1 MKKIFTTIMAVFFV
15 MAIYSA
21 SKAQTTLNVGDGH
34 PFATIPEAIL
44 AIVADT
50 VTYPPAD
57 PILIKVNGEGYTA
70 GYDEEGTP
78 IQSHININAF
88 SVGGYDVTIE
98 GDGADVTV
106 IKGFAS
112 EDLMPSIIM
121 GSPHN
126 RGIRFLTT
134 HSGGKGLNLT
144 FKNMKFQYWGYG
156 NAAGGVFNINQG
168 SAGGMKLS
176 FINVEFEH
184 FMAKIGAIVQ
194 TNQNN
199 NEVLFDNV
207 LVRNSITFDHN
218 GMNGLFHLL
227 NQKSLV
233 IRNST
238 FMSNESF
245 PYNLLGDNAGTSSAS
260 NVGTLLWIRHRA
272 GDLPEAMNV
281 VMENNA
287 FIDNKPTMTPR
298 WADLQLNGV
307 TLTETPADEIIP
319 AIIADHEG
327 NEDAINTI
335 NLSLKNNIM
344 IGNRR
349 GMDGRDLD
357 ILLRDVLQRE
367 RIILETPADEE
378 FNILNSI
385 ASNVVSVKQTQ
396 DFVDIMPEGYK
407 VNWDFTYTHPAIMFT
422 MEGDLPQLLFDE
434 FGVGY
439 VEYTGTGD
447 EQTVDVASIT
457 VSAAQEWVQVGTTL
471 QMEALVAPENA
482 ADKSVTWSVE
492 FITGVATIDVNGLLT
507 GVLEGSVTVKAT
519 ANDGSGVVGSAE
531 VNVVTEP
538 VNVSELNKNTVKV
551 YPNPSNGLFEL
562 TLPGTTNGSTFEVFD
577 ILGSRVASGVISG
590 NHTQVNLAGF
600 DKGIYLLRVYSDNQ
614 NVSMKITVK

>member
-1 MKKIFTTIMAVFFV
+1 MKKVFTTIMTVFFI

-34 PFATIPEAIL
+34 PYATIPEAIL

-70 GYDEEGTP
+70 GYDEEGTA

-112 EDLMPSIIM
+112 EELMPGLYL
-121 GSPHN
+121 GSPHQ
-126 RGIRFLTT
+126 RGLRFLTT
-134 HSGGKGLNLT
+134 HSGGPGLTLT
-144 FKNMKFQYWGYG
+144 FKNIKLQYWGYG

-168 SAGGMKLS
+168 SGNGMKLS

-199 NEVLFDNV
+199 NEILLDNV
-207 LVRNSITFDHN
+207 LVRNCLTFDHN

-233 IRNST
+233 IKNST

-260 NVGTLLWIRHRA
+260 NVGTLLWIRHRPL
-272 GDLPEAMNV
+272 DLPEPMNV

-298 WADLQLNGV
+298 WADLQLNGI

-327 NEDAINTI
+327 NDDAINTI

-349 GMDGRDLD
+349 GKDGRDLD
-357 ILLRDVLQRE
+357 ILIRDILERE
-367 RIILETPADEE
+367 RIMVEVPGTDE

-385 ASNVVSVKQTQ
+385 ASNIVSTKQTA
-396 DFVDIMPEGYK
+396 DFVDITPEGYK
-407 VNWDFTYTHPAIMFT
+407 VNWDFIYDHPAIMFT
-422 MEGDLPQLLFDE
+422 MDGDLPQLFFDE

-447 EQTVDVASIT
+447 EQTLEVESIT
-457 VSAAQEWVQVGTTL
+457 VSAAQDWVEEGTTL
-471 QMEALVAPENA
+471 QMEALVEPDNA

-492 FITGVATIDVNGLLT
+492 FITGVATIDENGLLT

-531 VNVVTEP
+531 INVVTEP
-538 VNVSELNKNTVKV
+538 VNVAELNKYTVKV
-551 YPNPSNGLFEL
+551 YPNPSSGLFDL
-562 TLPGTTNGSTFEVFD
+562 TIPNGFNGSTFEVYD
-577 ILGSRVASGVISG
+577 ILGSRVSTGIISG
-590 NHTQVNLAGF
+590 NQTRIDLNGF
-600 DKGIYLLRVYSDNQ
+600 EKGIYVLRINSENQ
-614 NVSMKITVK
+614 QVSMKITVK